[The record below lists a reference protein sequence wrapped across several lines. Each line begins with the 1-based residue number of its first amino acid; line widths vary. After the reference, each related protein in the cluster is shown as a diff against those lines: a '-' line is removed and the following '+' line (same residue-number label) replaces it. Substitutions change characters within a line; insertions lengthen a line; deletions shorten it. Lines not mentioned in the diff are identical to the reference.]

1 MNEDGGS
8 CAVLKMTEWK
18 VAVGTMSIYCS
29 VSRNCYLL
37 PLSSAR
43 VGAELVLCCAH
54 PYHLSRSIVTTFVI
68 GCLHLDPRLADTE
81 KCYIFR
87 SHFRE
92 TFLNVIVGF

>member
-18 VAVGTMSIYCS
+18 VAVSTMSIYCS

-81 KCYIFR
+81 KCYILR

>member
-8 CAVLKMTEWK
+8 CVVLTESK

-43 VGAELVLCCAH
+43 ARLSWWVLCCAH

-68 GCLHLDPRLADTE
+68 GCLHLEPGLADTE
-81 KCYIFR
+81 KCYILR

>member
-8 CAVLKMTEWK
+8 CVVPTEWK
-18 VAVGTMSIYCS
+18 VAAGTMSIYRS

-43 VGAELVLCCAH
+43 AEAEQVLCCAH
-54 PYHLSRSIVTTFVI
+54 PHHLSRSIVTTFVI
-68 GCLHLDPRLADTE
+68 GCLHSDPRLAHTE
-81 KCYIFR
+81 KCYILR